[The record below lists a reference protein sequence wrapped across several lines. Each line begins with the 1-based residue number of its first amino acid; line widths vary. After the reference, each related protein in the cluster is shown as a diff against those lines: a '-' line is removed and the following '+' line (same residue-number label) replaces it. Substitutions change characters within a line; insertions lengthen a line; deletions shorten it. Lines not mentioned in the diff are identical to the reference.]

1 MGSLLLFRQ
10 AVLAALPHLHQS
22 AGSVVTKSSTTT
34 SSGGGGY
41 LMNSAGSSSSG
52 SDSNNSHP
60 HAHHHH
66 RPAGQSWARR
76 KQEQQAGR
84 YPSLTAANDGAAEEQ
99 ESSPSSPST
108 DQGAGVVVPVGH
120 QTRTA
125 HGSATGLLLCLL
137 IVLYIYLTVSFYCLF
152 SNIIY
157 WGFPI
162 KTYFVVYNFILK

>member
-1 MGSLLLFRQ
+1 MMLQICVSTVNIEDHKAADYLL
-10 AVLAALPHLHQS
+10 ATISHYYLAKVSYPCS
-22 AGSVVTKSSTTT
+22 C
-34 SSGGGGY
+34 
-41 LMNSAGSSSSG
+41 
-52 SDSNNSHP
+52 NNSHP

-125 HGSATGLLLCLL
+125 NGSATGLLLCLL
-137 IVLYIYLTVSFYCLF
+137 IVLYIYLTVSFYCPF

-162 KTYFVVYNFILK
+162 KTYFVVNNFILK